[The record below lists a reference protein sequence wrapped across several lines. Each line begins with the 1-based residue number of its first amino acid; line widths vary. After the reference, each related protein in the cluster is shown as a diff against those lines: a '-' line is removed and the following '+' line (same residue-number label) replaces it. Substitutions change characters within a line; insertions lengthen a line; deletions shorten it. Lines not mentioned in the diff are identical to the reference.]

1 MPTITSMSDYL
12 EQKLADH
19 VFNGVIYTP
28 PPAVYL
34 TYCSTAPTDA
44 GGGTEAAGSGFA
56 RQELSFEVA
65 GTTTARRSNIDA
77 DAVFTMPAGT
87 FPYVKIMDAA
97 TDGNMLWWGLAG
109 DDTTDIPV
117 TTTAGQTLTVPAG
130 TLGVRFADVQM
141 TDLLAHELL
150 DHVLRS
156 ESYAPPA
163 SIEMG
168 LYLGSAEVS
177 GGTYARQTISYG
189 LWSAATQEVANDAPY
204 AFQGLPLGDYDGA
217 RLHEDA
223 ASGGN
228 ALWVYTY
235 PTISLPENGRL
246 NGAIGSSTVKL
257 DS

>member
-1 MPTITSMSDYL
+1 MPTIVSMSDYL

-28 PPAVYL
+28 PAAVYL
-34 TYCSTAPTDA
+34 TYTSTAPTDA

-65 GTTTARRSNIDA
+65 GTTTARRANTDA

-117 TTTAGQTLTVPAG
+117 TTTAGQQLTVAAG
-130 TLGVRFADVQM
+130 ALGVRFADVQM
-141 TDLLAHELL
+141 TDYLAHELL
-150 DHVLRS
+150 DHHLRS
-156 ESYAPPA
+156 EAYSPAA

-168 LYLGSAEVS
+168 LYEGAVEKS

-189 LWSAATQEVANDAPY
+189 LWAGGQVANDAPY